1 MFIKIP
7 FYLVKKTT
15 QNLKPK
21 TKTQKTQ
28 NFWVSQNQNPKLFG
42 ITTLVQGVI
51 GTCTN
56 IL

>member
-21 TKTQKTQ
+21 TKSQKTQ
-28 NFWVSQNQNPKLFG
+28 NFWVSQNPKLFG

-51 GTCTN
+51 GKCTN